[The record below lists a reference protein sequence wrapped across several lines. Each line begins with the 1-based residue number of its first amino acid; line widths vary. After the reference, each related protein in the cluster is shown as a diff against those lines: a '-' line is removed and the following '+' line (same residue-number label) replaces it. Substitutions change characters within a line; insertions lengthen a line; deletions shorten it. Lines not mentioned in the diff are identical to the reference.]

1 MLDPGLFLELC
12 SGILGVILFIAL
24 FKRYLTLPTIATL
37 WLFLF
42 ALIHGINNLVWFY
55 SDLPEIESLFLAT
68 LGYATYGLMPLFAM
82 LFTAELIGYKK
93 PIYAISIFLASLFL
107 ILNVL
112 FPPQRIFIEG
122 IGFWV
127 PSKESFYPYMLSTVM
142 CFFPTILFLFYWEST
157 KDKKGIYLS
166 VGFLFMALFESLFE
180 ANMLLPLYITNLFE
194 LAGLLILFFVYTRR
208 DRYG

>member
-1 MLDPGLFLELC
+1 MLDPGLLLELC
-12 SGILGVILFIAL
+12 SGILGVILSIIL
-24 FKRYLTLPTIATL
+24 FKRYLTIPAIATL

-42 ALIHGINNLVWFY
+42 ALIHGTNNLIWFY

-68 LGYATYGLMPLFAM
+68 VGYATYGLMPLFAM
-82 LFTAELIGYKK
+82 LFTAEIVGHRKIL
-93 PIYAISIFLASLFL
+93 YAISIAVSSAFL
-107 ILNVL
+107 IMNIL
-112 FPPQRIFIEG
+112 FSPVRISIGG

-127 PSKESFYPYMLSTVM
+127 PSKKSFYPYMLSIVM
-142 CFFPTILFLFYWEST
+142 CFFPTIIFLFYWEST